1 MASVTYFS
9 RRGLPHLKHFRLSSS
24 FMNMS
29 KATFESFALGVANET
44 KLLLFIKFNHD
55 DYTAYVANVVC
66 VQGLN
71 TEMRLH
77 AHYVDV
83 VMLIQESSS
92 WSVGLFIQDEATE
105 VTRFKP

>member
-1 MASVTYFS
+1 M
-9 RRGLPHLKHFRLSSS
+9 
-24 FMNMS
+24 
-29 KATFESFALGVANET
+29 GVANEM
-44 KLLLFIKFNHD
+44 KLLLYIKFNHD

-77 AHYVDV
+77 GNYVDV
-83 VMLIQESSS
+83 VMLIPEMLIQESSS
-92 WSVGLFIQDEATE
+92 WLVGLFIQDEATE